1 MKYLLLSLVLLFGLS
16 DIVYSQSRTDKFKAL
31 LKRIEEAAKKAEEK
45 NAKRPAAPKP
55 QSARGTHTPS
65 VSGVKHMKDTSKADF
80 VDGKNK
86 QLIIPYAAGL
96 NVKFGVGN
104 YVKINNGYRY
114 VIARNVGI
122 SADEATYD
130 RWKKR
135 MKW

>member
-16 DIVYSQSRTDKFKAL
+16 DVTYSQSRTDKFKAM
-31 LKRIEEAAKKAEEK
+31 LKRIEEAAKKAEQRK
-45 NAKRPAAPKP
+45 GRSVPKP

-65 VSGVKHMKDTSKADF
+65 VSGVKHMKDTSKTDF
-80 VDGKNK
+80 MNGTNK
-86 QLIIPYAAGL
+86 QLIIPYADGL

-104 YVKINNGYRY
+104 YTKVKNGYRY
-114 VIARNVGI
+114 VIARNTGI
-122 SADEATYD
+122 SADGETYD

>member
-16 DIVYSQSRTDKFKAL
+16 DVAYSQSRTDKFKAM
-31 LKRIEEAAKKAEEK
+31 LKRIEEAAKKAEQRK
-45 NAKRPAAPKP
+45 GRPVAAPKP

-65 VSGVKHMKDTSKADF
+65 VSGVKHMKDISKADF
-80 VDGKNK
+80 ANGTSK
-86 QLIIPYAAGL
+86 QLIIPYADGL

-104 YVKINNGYRY
+104 YTKVNNGYRY
-114 VIARNVGI
+114 VIARTTGI
-122 SADEATYD
+122 SADGETYD